1 MIRPCG
7 PNLRYKENC
16 AVPDPSNLFEPHM
29 PGVDVPPDLQGVFAK
44 ARIEIASGDERRVG
58 IVTPGRMIMF
68 VPAPRPGSIAKEF
81 VAQVSQ
87 LLPSAKPLNI
97 TFVGH
102 TRLEALMQD
111 KAKCI
116 PQLGQLLGFAYLGHS
131 VIVFEGHP
139 SAFEYALR
147 DSDVLM
153 IDSGMLPF
161 LHKDWLDVA
170 LRVARPAAKMIVQ
183 DRKTGRLQPVIKSK
197 IAQGWRYGEPD
208 GEASYTNFLL
218 TTRAK
223 ADTPGPV
230 RIASGS
236 PVPGLAQFAGNP
248 AELDWIAELPFHYD
262 TLDADK
268 VIGIIN
274 RIVKWSSP
282 EHGES
287 RGVLKAQ
294 LATGGGQRQAV
305 SFNLTLGQDITGKQ
319 RLEIVKSA

>member
-1 MIRPCG
+1 
-7 PNLRYKENC
+7 
-16 AVPDPSNLFEPHM
+16 VPETSNLFEPHM

-44 ARIEIASGDERRVG
+44 ARIEIASGDERRIG
-58 IVTPGRMIMF
+58 IVTPGRMIMLQ
-68 VPAPRPGSIAKEF
+68 PAPPPGSIPKEF

-102 TRLEALMQD
+102 TQLEALMQD

-116 PQLGQLLGFAYLGHS
+116 PQLGQLLGFAYLGHN

-147 DSDVLM
+147 DCDVLM

-161 LHKDWLDVA
+161 LQPDWFDVA
-170 LRVARPAAKMIVQ
+170 LRAARQGAKMIVQ

-197 IAQGWRYGEPD
+197 NAPGWRYGEPD
-208 GEASYTNFLL
+208 GEASYANCLL
-218 TTRAK
+218 TTLAK
-223 ADTPGPV
+223 ADAPGPV

-236 PVPGLAQFAGNP
+236 PVPGLAQFAVDP
-248 AELDWIAELPFHYD
+248 AQLDWIAELPFRYAA
-262 TLDADK
+262 LDADK
-268 VIGIIN
+268 VIGILH

-282 EHGES
+282 DNGES
-287 RGVLKAQ
+287 KGVLKAQ

-305 SFNLTLGQDITGKQ
+305 SFDLTLGKDAAGKQ
-319 RLEIVKSA
+319 RLDIMKSV

>member
-1 MIRPCG
+1 VAESP
-7 PNLRYKENC
+7 
-16 AVPDPSNLFEPHM
+16 NLFEPRM

-44 ARIEIASGDERRVG
+44 ARIEIASGDERRIG
-58 IVTPGRMIMF
+58 IVTPGRMIMLQ
-68 VPAPRPGSIAKEF
+68 PAPPPGSIAKEF

-102 TRLEALMQD
+102 PQLEALMQD

-147 DSDVLM
+147 DCDVLM

-161 LHKDWLDVA
+161 LQPDWLDVA
-170 LRVARPAAKMIVQ
+170 LRAARPGAKMIVQ

-197 IAQGWRYGEPD
+197 NAAGWRYGEPD
-208 GEASYTNFLL
+208 GEASYANCLL
-218 TTRAK
+218 TTLAK
-223 ADTPGPV
+223 ADAPPPV

-236 PVPGLAQFAGNP
+236 PLPGLAQFTGDP
-248 AELDWIAELPFHYD
+248 TQLEWIAELPFRYD
-262 TLDADK
+262 ALDADK
-268 VIGIIN
+268 VIGILH
-274 RIVKWSSP
+274 RIVKWSTP

-305 SFNLTLGQDITGKQ
+305 SFDLTLVKDAVGKQ
-319 RLEIVKSA
+319 RLDVVKSA